1 MYCSIDCRY
10 HFKMASDEFDSGVI
24 MEEVSEDN
32 AILPLWEGKVVGK
45 VQKIE

>member
-1 MYCSIDCRY
+1 
-10 HFKMASDEFDSGVI
+10 MASDEFDSGVI